1 MEELQRFASAT
12 KGKLVLDRVAHAYN
26 TSTWKMWQ
34 EDCPEL
40 KMGLQ
45 TKTYVKEWGGDHL
58 KSNQVSTAAP
68 TPGYNA
74 TMKKAIQRINPSAS
88 FSFRGEVKVC
98 ACVQTSARGKT
109 RCYTLPPTLFETK
122 IYYSSL
128 CTPGYLAPQLLG
140 FLLSRSHLIIAALEL
155 YINMLPQPV
164 LQSHGDRNSSPMIVE

>member
-45 TKTYVKEWGGDHL
+45 TETYVKEWGGDYL

-109 RCYTLPPTLFETK
+109 RCYTLPPTLFETRS
-122 IYYSSL
+122 IIHHCVHQATWLPSF
-128 CTPGYLAPQLLG
+128 LG
-140 FLLSRSHLIIAALEL
+140 FSCLVLI
-155 YINMLPQPV
+155 
-164 LQSHGDRNSSPMIVE
+164 SS